1 MRKQK
6 NQAANSV
13 EASSSIC
20 RRLKKA
26 IADSG
31 LTCYSIAKDAGVAP
45 SVVYRWVKGQRSISL
60 ETADRLAGSLRLR
73 PEREAPSVAVIPE
86 EERSVTAMVSNGKH
100 SPSTPTGNV
109 KPNIGIGPYSP
120 GMTATGSDTEEL
132 GARCM
137 RLQAVFAYA
146 LALAKASV
154 KSWDCDL
161 KCNVHNLDDH
171 EGDLT
176 VTWNVEPTNAERR
189 FFEVAWADGSV
200 GDGGGSIHH
209 QVRFPFDDPRIGVAL
224 EEMTRFALE
233 VCEDQKEDQE
243 IVSDPS
249 VAASLARHLLA
260 AISLINE
267 LRDRR
272 PFRFLWRISGD
283 YMTDGG
289 GGETCVY
296 AITND
301 SACPPDIHRTMKE
314 LRPGRTWAMVE
325 KIELLGGIPDSW
337 EEGNGI
343 AADLDD
349 YIRDMVRK

>member
-189 FFEVAWADGSV
+189 FFEVACRRFSRRRRRLHPSSGAISVRRPQDRRREDDDLSLEVYDGLKR
-200 GDGGGSIHH
+200 SIEK
-209 QVRFPFDDPRIGVAL
+209 IGVRPL
-224 EEMTRFALE
+224 GRREL
-233 VCEDQKEDQE
+233 DN
-243 IVSDPS
+243 
-249 VAASLARHLLA
+249 LLA
-260 AISLINE
+260 EMQLDQRA
-267 LRDRR
+267 
-272 PFRFLWRISGD
+272 
-283 YMTDGG
+283 
-289 GGETCVY
+289 
-296 AITND
+296 D
-301 SACPPDIHRTMKE
+301 SR
-314 LRPGRTWAMVE
+314 G
-325 KIELLGGIPDSW
+325 
-337 EEGNGI
+337 
-343 AADLDD
+343 
-349 YIRDMVRK
+349 